1 MRDSAH
7 LVPNALLMVL
17 RQQLL
22 LGLGAVHRALLVVTP
37 DLGRKEDVAA
47 ARAQHF
53 RVLRMLRLLH
63 VRQQLSGEPEAGCRP
78 TNWMGQDSIG
88 CLEHYLVS
96 HLDMNLGW
104 VD

>member
-7 LVPNALLMVL
+7 LVADPLLVVL
-17 RQQLL
+17 RKQLL

-47 ARAQHF
+47 ARANDF
-53 RVLRMLRLLH
+53 RVVRMLRLLH
-63 VRQQLSGEPEAGCRP
+63 VRQQLLGESEAGCRP

-88 CLEHYLVS
+88 C
-96 HLDMNLGW
+96 
-104 VD
+104 